1 MGLGFGVE
9 KEQFVAEMGTGRAS
23 RVVVGGSRTGCSG
36 RGYSK
41 GFGVVRKAEMLG
53 CRVGFGCSTAAE
65 KMAR

>member
-9 KEQFVAEMGTGRAS
+9 KEQFVAEMGTGRS
-23 RVVVGGSRTGCSG
+23 SWVVVGGSRTGCSG
-36 RGYSK
+36 RDYSK
-41 GFGVVRKAEMLG
+41 GLGVVRKEELMG